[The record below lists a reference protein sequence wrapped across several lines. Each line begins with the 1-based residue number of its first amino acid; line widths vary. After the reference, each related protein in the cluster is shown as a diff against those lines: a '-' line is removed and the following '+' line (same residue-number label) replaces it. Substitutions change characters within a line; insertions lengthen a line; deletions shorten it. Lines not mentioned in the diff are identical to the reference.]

1 MRSSI
6 IDTIMLS
13 EKRREIM
20 LLLSSSSKSRREIVT
35 SLGVSW
41 NLLKQPVKELKDA
54 GMIFQED
61 DDFRLS
67 NNGQLMIKVFMPL
80 LNLVNTVSSDSNYW
94 VNRDLQAIPRYI
106 AKRMGEL
113 SNSSLNTLSMD
124 YMFEPLKQFVET
136 TITPRYLHI
145 VLSLFDPEAPM
156 ILSDLSKKGVQI
168 SLVFKEQIYNKMN
181 ENFGEQLQKLLASE
195 NISFYQLDSEINP
208 PELMITDKEMVVIF
222 FNQNGK
228 YDYRELR
235 SSDERAIKW
244 ANDLFDYYKGISEPV
259 IRGI

>member
-1 MRSSI
+1 
-6 IDTIMLS
+6 MLV
-13 EKRREIM
+13 
-20 LLLSSSSKSRREIVT
+20 LSSGPKSRREIAA
-35 SLGVSW
+35 SLDVSW

-67 NNGQLMIKVFMPL
+67 NNGQLMIKAFMPL
-80 LNLVNTVSSDSNYW
+80 LNMVNTVSYDSNYW
-94 VNRDLQAIPRYI
+94 INRDLQAIPRYI

-113 SNSSLNTLSMD
+113 SNSNLVTLSMD
-124 YMFEPLKQFVET
+124 YMFEPLKQFIET
-136 TITPRYLHI
+136 AITPGYLHM

-156 ILSDLSKKGVQI
+156 ILSELSKKGVQI
-168 SLVFKEQIYNKMN
+168 SVVFKEQIYNKMN
-181 ENFGEQLQKLLASE
+181 ENFGEQLQKLLTSE
-195 NISFYQLDSEINP
+195 NISFYELDSEINP

-244 ANDLFDYYKGISEPV
+244 ANDLFDYYKSISETV
-259 IRGI
+259 I